1 MYCQPLKLLLLQC
14 LLLSSSANDFICAT
28 AGMAPADSSEYRK
41 YAPERQV
48 DIIHLA
54 IDVTPDFKG
63 RSISSQ
69 ARIRFKPIVKS
80 LEELHLNAEEL
91 RIKEAKLDGNAVQYQ
106 STDKDLILYFPTPVQ
121 AGSEHEVQ
129 VEYDAYPKKGL
140 YFRTAEMGYLPEDE
154 HLFTQGEDI
163 EARHWIPC
171 FDSPNEKFTSE
182 ITCHVP
188 EKMTVLSNG
197 HLVSEEPEA
206 NGLKRVRWLQDKPH
220 TSYLISLVAGYLKK
234 VEDKYR
240 DIPLAFYTP
249 SSQIQ
254 YAESSF

>member
-1 MYCQPLKLLLLQC
+1 MGSSSHARRTVHLFILLLTIAGGSTIVWAQAPLPAAA
-14 LLLSSSANDFICAT
+14 SAIAAVSNST
-28 AGMAPADSSEYRK
+28 E
-41 YAPERQV
+41 
-48 DIIHLA
+48 
-54 IDVTPDFKG
+54 
-63 RSISSQ
+63 
-69 ARIRFKPIVKS
+69 
-80 LEELHLNAEEL
+80 
-91 RIKEAKLDGNAVQYQ
+91 LDGNAVQYQ

-206 NGLKRVRWLQDKPH
+206 NDLKRVRWLQDKPH

-249 SSQIQ
+249 ASQIFH
-254 YAESSF
+254 ATNSFADTKNIMAFFEKEIGVP